1 MNRIVFITGATS
13 GIGKA
18 CAHKFAAAGDHLI
31 INGRR
36 NERLLELK
44 KLLEDQYKI
53 EVLCAAFD
61 VQEKKDVFDCINS
74 FEGKWR
80 SKIGRG

>member
-18 CAHKFAAAGDHLI
+18 CAEKFAENGDAII

-36 NERLLELK
+36 TDRLEELK
-44 KLLEDQYKI
+44 KLLEKKYKI
-53 EVLCAAFD
+53 NVLCAAFD
-61 VQEKKDVFDCINS
+61 VTKQERS
-74 FEGKWR
+74 F
-80 SKIGRG
+80 